1 MFFIKN
7 NNKKIFLIL
16 GCIVLVIFI
25 ICGVLIKR
33 FHFGNNKTCID
44 PTKAKYIISLS
55 KQRKAKGILLLVDEQ
70 GKIYAK
76 KHFPGYGV
84 VSIVKAGDSYNLYS
98 MRQNKHWKLHKK
110 NTDLTSFSLMKK
122 KYAKY
127 DWENMAAWFAKET
140 AGDIIETM
148 NIGGIGDKYLS
159 NIIYTY
165 KGKRRETT
173 IEEQNLATATRF
185 KSRIYVQGY
194 DSERNKYFINA
205 VNCKTGKKVKLGLK
219 NSCAAEGFRLLKLDN
234 RIITYGDNSGDS
246 LKKTNK
252 TAIAIIDA
260 CNNRILGEKSLKDK
274 EVLLAFIHKGRI
286 KLVDYDGI
294 LHEYDANLNEIAN
307 TDISKRK
314 FYINNSSDD
323 YIFEEKSVVEKTHYL
338 YIFRTHSKLDNKLVG
353 YIDKYRKSDLT
364 LVQSIKISLPEE
376 KDWIGESLGFYVNGD

>member
-1 MFFIKN
+1 MYSIKNKSRKIFVLLACVIILLALIVLMFFRRHSDSEK
-7 NNKKIFLIL
+7 LS
-16 GCIVLVIFI
+16 
-25 ICGVLIKR
+25 
-33 FHFGNNKTCID
+33 ID
-44 PTKAKYIISLS
+44 ATKAKYIVTLS
-55 KQRKAKGILLLVDEQ
+55 KRHQEKGVLLLFDAKGQ
-70 GKIYAK
+70 MHTK
-76 KHFPGYGV
+76 KRFSGCDII
-84 VSIVKAGDSYNLYS
+84 SSVKKNNDYYFYS
-98 MRQNKHWKLHKK
+98 MRQNKHWKLHGGKSF
-110 NTDLTSFSLMKK
+110 TPFSLMKK

-165 KGKRRETT
+165 KGKRRETI

-246 LKKTNK
+246 LKKIK
-252 TAIAIIDA
+252 KSAIAIIDA
-260 CNNRILGEKSLKDK
+260 RNNRILEEKSLKDK

-294 LHEYDANLNEIAN
+294 LHEYDVNLKEITN
-307 TDISKRK
+307 TDISKNK
-314 FYINNSSDD
+314 FYIHNTSED
-323 YIFEEKSVVEKTHYL
+323 YIWEEKSVVEKTHYL

>member
-1 MFFIKN
+1 MFFIKD
-7 NNKKIFLIL
+7 NKKKNFLIL
-16 GCIVLVIFI
+16 GGIILVALIICIVSV
-25 ICGVLIKR
+25 KR
-33 FHFGNNKTCID
+33 FYFSNNKTGID

-70 GKIYAK
+70 GETYAK
-76 KHFPGYGV
+76 KHFPGYGII
-84 VSIVKAGDSYNLYS
+84 SIVKDGNSYNLYS

-127 DWENMAAWFAKET
+127 DWENMATWFAEET

-148 NIGGIGDKYLS
+148 NIGGIGGKYLS

-165 KGKRRETT
+165 KGKRRETI
-173 IEEQNLATATRF
+173 IEEQNLATAIKF
-185 KSRIYVQGY
+185 KSHIYVQGY

-205 VNCKTGKKVKLGLK
+205 VNCKTGKMGKLGLK
-219 NSCAAEGFRLLKLDN
+219 NNCAATGFRLLKLGN
-234 RIITYGDNSGDS
+234 CIVTYGDNSGDS

-323 YIFEEKSVVEKTHYL
+323 YIFEEKGVVEKKHNL
-338 YIFRTHSKLDNKLVG
+338 YVFRTHSKLDNKLVG

-364 LVQSIKISLPEE
+364 LLKSIKISLLEE
-376 KDWIGESLGFYVNGD
+376 KDWMGESLGFYVNGD